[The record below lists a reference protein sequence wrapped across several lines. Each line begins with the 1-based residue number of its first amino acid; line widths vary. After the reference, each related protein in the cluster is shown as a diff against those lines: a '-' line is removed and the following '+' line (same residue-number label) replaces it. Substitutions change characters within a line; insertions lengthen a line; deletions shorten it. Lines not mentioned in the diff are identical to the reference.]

1 MHCIYVYRKK
11 ETGQVVYVGQTCNIS
26 ERRKQHEK
34 DEPFN
39 SLRTEYN
46 YPLSRA
52 IRKYGVEAFQFEIL
66 EKDLSLEEANIRED
80 YWIEYYNTVADGY
93 NQQRGGNNRTKLTD
107 SQIEEIRY
115 KIANT
120 KKSYS
125 EICVE
130 YGCSGGFLTA
140 INKGESYPSSN
151 YSYPLRITKNG
162 KHFSKEEIE
171 DIIEKLKDRSI
182 TLAQIAK
189 SYGVSQNVIVRINQ
203 GESYYNKDL
212 TYPIRVGRAT
222 RKKVQT

>member
-1 MHCIYVYRKK
+1 MHCIYIYRKK
-11 ETGQVVYVGQTCNIS
+11 ENKQVVYVGQTCNIS

-39 SLRTEYN
+39 NLRAEYN

-52 IRKYGVEAFQFEIL
+52 IRKYGAEAFEFEIL
-66 EKDLSLEEANIRED
+66 ESELSLEEANARED
-80 YWIEYYNTVADGY
+80 YWIEYYNTMVNGY

-107 SQIEEIRY
+107 AQIEEIRD

-120 KKSYS
+120 KMSYS
-125 EICVE
+125 EICAE

-140 INKGESYPSSN
+140 INKGESYPSLKYN
-151 YSYPLRITKNG
+151 YPLRATKNG
-162 KHFSKEEIE
+162 KHFSDEVVK
-171 DIIEKLKDRSI
+171 DIVEKLRDRTL

-189 SYGVSQNVIVRINQ
+189 EYGVSQNVIVRINQ

-212 TYPIRVGRAT
+212 TYPIRVGRAV
-222 RKKVQT
+222 RKKV

>member
-39 SLRTEYN
+39 NLRAEYN

-52 IRKYGVEAFQFEIL
+52 IRKYGVEAFEFEIL
-66 EKDLSLEEANIRED
+66 ENELSLEEANTRED
-80 YWIEYYNTVADGY
+80 YWIEYYNTIINGY
-93 NQQRGGNNRTKLTD
+93 NQQRGGNNRTKLSD
-107 SQIEEIRY
+107 AQIEEIRN

-120 KKSYS
+120 KMSYS
-125 EICVE
+125 EICEE

-140 INKGESYPSSN
+140 INKGESYPSSK
-151 YSYPLRITKNG
+151 YSYPLRTTKNG
-162 KHFSKEEIE
+162 KHLSDEALK
-171 DIIEKLKDRSI
+171 DIVEKLKDKTL

-189 SYGVSQNVIVRINQ
+189 EYGVSQNVIVRINQ
-203 GESYYNKDL
+203 GESYYNKNL
-212 TYPIRVGRAT
+212 VYPIRTGRAL
-222 RKKVQT
+222 RKKG

>member
-1 MHCIYVYRKK
+1 MHCIYIYKK
-11 ETGQVVYVGQTCNIS
+11 KKTGEVVYVGQTCNVS

-39 SLRTEYN
+39 NLRAEYN

-52 IRKYGVEAFQFEIL
+52 IRKYGIEAFIFEVL
-66 EKDLSLEEANIRED
+66 EKDLSLEEANARED
-80 YWIEYYNTVADGY
+80 YWIEYYNTIANGY

-107 SQIEEIRY
+107 IQIEEIRN

-120 KKSYS
+120 KMPYS
-125 EICVE
+125 EICAE

-151 YSYPLRITKNG
+151 YQYPLRATKNG
-162 KHFSKEEIE
+162 KHFSEEVIK
-171 DIIEKLKDRSI
+171 DIIEKLRDKSL

-189 SYGVSQNVIVRINQ
+189 EYGVSQNVIVRINQ

-212 TYPIRVGRAT
+212 AYPIRIGRAT
-222 RKKVQT
+222 RKKV

>member
-1 MHCIYVYRKK
+1 MHCIYIYRKK

-80 YWIEYYNTVADGY
+80 YWIEYYNTIADGY

-107 SQIEEIRY
+107 SQIEEIRH

-120 KKSYS
+120 KMSYS
-125 EICVE
+125 EICAE

-140 INKGESYPSSN
+140 INKGASYPSSN
-151 YSYPLRITKNG
+151 SSYPLRITKNG

-171 DIIEKLKDRSI
+171 GIIEKLKDRTI

-222 RKKVQT
+222 RKKVSA

>member
-1 MHCIYVYRKK
+1 MHCIYIYRKK

-39 SLRTEYN
+39 NLRAEYN

-52 IRKYGVEAFQFEIL
+52 IRKYGVEAFEFEIL
-66 EKDLSLEEANIRED
+66 ENELSLEEANTRED
-80 YWIEYYNTVADGY
+80 YWIEYYNTIINGY
-93 NQQRGGNNRTKLTD
+93 NQQRGGNNRTKLSD
-107 SQIEEIRY
+107 AQIEEIRN

-120 KKSYS
+120 KMSYS
-125 EICVE
+125 EICEE

-140 INKGESYPSSN
+140 INKGESYPSSK

-162 KHFSKEEIE
+162 KHLSDEALK
-171 DIIEKLKDRSI
+171 DIVEKLKDKTL

-189 SYGVSQNVIVRINQ
+189 EYGVSQNVIVRINQ
-203 GESYYNKDL
+203 GESYYNKNL
-212 TYPIRVGRAT
+212 VYPIRTGRAL
-222 RKKVQT
+222 RKKG

>member
-1 MHCIYVYRKK
+1 MHCIYVYKKK
-11 ETGQVVYVGQTCNIS
+11 ETGRVVYVGQTCNIF

-39 SLRTEYN
+39 NLRAEYN

-52 IRKYGVEAFQFEIL
+52 IRKYGIEAYDFEIL
-66 EKDLSLEEANIRED
+66 EKDLNLKEANIRED
-80 YWIEYYNTVADGY
+80 YWIKYYDTIANGY

-107 SQIEEIRY
+107 EQIEEIRN

-120 KKSYS
+120 KMSYS
-125 EICVE
+125 EICAE
-130 YGCSGGFLTA
+130 YDCSSGFLTA
-140 INKGESYPSSN
+140 INKGESYPSPN

-162 KHFSKEEIE
+162 KHFSKEEVE
-171 DIIEKLKDRSI
+171 DIIEKLKNRTI

-189 SYGVSQNVIVRINQ
+189 EYGVSQNVIVRINQ

-212 TYPIRVGRAT
+212 IYPIRVGRAV
-222 RKKVQT
+222 RKKAQL